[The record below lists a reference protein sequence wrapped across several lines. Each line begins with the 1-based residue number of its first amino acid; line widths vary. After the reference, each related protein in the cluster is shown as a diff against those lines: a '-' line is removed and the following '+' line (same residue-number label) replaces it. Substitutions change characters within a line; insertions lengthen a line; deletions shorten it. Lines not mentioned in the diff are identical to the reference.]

1 MTGTLVNVAAI
12 LVGTLAGELVGGRL
26 SLSLQTRILHGLGLV
41 VLVIGID
48 NALAWRD
55 TNPLFVLGGVLL
67 GGLAGEALRIED
79 RLAAVGDLAQRRLTR
94 PAVAPAGVAPG
105 GVLAAEAPESHS
117 TVSEGFFTASLVFC
131 VGALAVVGPIQEGL
145 TGNAD
150 TLYTKAL
157 LDGFASVALAASL
170 GWGVALS
177 AVSVLVYQGALTLG
191 AGLFDSILTEG
202 SDALLSMT
210 SAGGVLIVGLALKL
224 LDIQDVKVGNFLP
237 ALLFAPAIA
246 GIASIF

>member
-1 MTGTLVNVAAI
+1 MQGTLVNVGAI
-12 LVGTLAGELVGGRL
+12 LLGTLIGELVGGRL
-26 SLSLQTRILHGLGLV
+26 STQLQTRILHGLGLV

-48 NALAWRD
+48 NALQWRD

-79 RLAAVGDLAQRRLTR
+79 RLQAVGDRAQRTL
-94 PAVAPAGVAPG
+94 AEG
-105 GVLAAEAPESHS
+105 GES
-117 TVSEGFFTASLVFC
+117 TVAEGFFTASLIFC
-131 VGALAVVGPIQEGL
+131 VGALAVVGSIQDGL
-145 TGNAD
+145 TGNHD

-177 AVSVLVYQGALTLG
+177 AVSVLIYQGALTLG
-191 AGLFDSILTEG
+191 AGLFQDILTDG
-202 SDALLSMT
+202 SDALLSLT
-210 SAGGVLIVGLALKL
+210 SAGGVLIIGLSLKL

-246 GIASIF
+246 GIVSAF

>member
-1 MTGTLVNVAAI
+1 MQGTLVNVGAI
-12 LVGTLAGELVGGRL
+12 LLGTLIGELVGGRL
-26 SLSLQTRILHGLGLV
+26 STQLQTRILHGLGLV

-48 NALAWRD
+48 NALQWRD

-79 RLAAVGDLAQRRLTR
+79 RLQAVGDRAQKTLARE
-94 PAVAPAGVAPG
+94 G
-105 GVLAAEAPESHS
+105 ES
-117 TVSEGFFTASLVFC
+117 TVAEGFFTASLIFC
-131 VGALAVVGPIQEGL
+131 VGALAVVGSIQDGL
-145 TGNAD
+145 TGNHD

-177 AVSVLVYQGALTLG
+177 AISVLIYQGALTLG
-191 AGLFDSILTEG
+191 AGLFQNILTDG
-202 SDALLSMT
+202 SDALLSLT
-210 SAGGVLIVGLALKL
+210 SAGGVLIIGLSLKL

-246 GIASIF
+246 GIVSAF

>member
-1 MTGTLVNVAAI
+1 VTGTLVNVGAI
-12 LVGTLAGELVGGRL
+12 LAGTLIGELVGSRL
-26 SLSLQTRILHGLGLV
+26 SQGLQTRILHGLGLV
-41 VLVIGID
+41 VLVIGMD

-67 GGLAGEALRIED
+67 GGLAGEGLRIED
-79 RLAAVGDLAQRRLTR
+79 RLQAVGDRAQRALSR
-94 PAVAPAGVAPG
+94 G
-105 GVLAAEAPESHS
+105 GGQS

-131 VGALAVVGPIQEGL
+131 IGALAVVGSIQDGL
-145 TGNAD
+145 TGD
-150 TLYTKAL
+150 HTTLYTKAL

-170 GWGVALS
+170 GWGVGLS
-177 AVSVLVYQGALTLG
+177 AISVLIYQGALTLG
-191 AGLFDSILTEG
+191 AGLFDTILTDG
-202 SDALLSMT
+202 SDALLSLT
-210 SAGGVLIVGLALKL
+210 SAGGILIVGLSLKL

>member
-1 MTGTLVNVAAI
+1 VSLTGTFVNVGAI
-12 LVGTLAGELVGGRL
+12 LVGTLIGELVGGRL
-26 SLSLQTRILHGLGLV
+26 SRQLQTRILHGLGLV

-48 NALAWRD
+48 NALQWRD

-79 RLAAVGDLAQRRLTR
+79 RLQAVGDRAQRTL
-94 PAVAPAGVAPG
+94 ASG
-105 GVLAAEAPESHS
+105 GES
-117 TVSEGFFTASLVFC
+117 TVAEGFFTASLIFC
-131 VGALAVVGPIQEGL
+131 VGALAVVGSIQDGL
-145 TGNAD
+145 TGNHD

-177 AVSVLVYQGALTLG
+177 AGSVLLYQGALTLG
-191 AGLFDSILTEG
+191 AGAFQNILTDG
-202 SDALLSMT
+202 SDALLSLT
-210 SAGGVLIVGLALKL
+210 SAGGVLIIGLSLKL

-246 GIASIF
+246 GIVSAF

>member
-12 LVGTLAGELVGGRL
+12 LVGTIIGELVGGRL
-26 SLSLQTRILHGLGLV
+26 SQGLQTRILHGLGLV
-41 VLVIGID
+41 VLVIGVD

-79 RLAAVGDLAQRRLTR
+79 RLQAVGDRAQARLTR
-94 PAVAPAGVAPG
+94 G
-105 GVLAAEAPESHS
+105 GGDS

-131 VGALAVVGPIQEGL
+131 VGALAVVGSIQDGL
-145 TGNAD
+145 TGD
-150 TLYTKAL
+150 HTTLYTKAL

-177 AVSVLVYQGALTLG
+177 AVSVLIYQGALTLG
-191 AGLFDSILTEG
+191 AGLFDTILTPG

-210 SAGGVLIVGLALKL
+210 SAGGILIIGLSLKL

-237 ALLFAPAIA
+237 ALLFAPVIA